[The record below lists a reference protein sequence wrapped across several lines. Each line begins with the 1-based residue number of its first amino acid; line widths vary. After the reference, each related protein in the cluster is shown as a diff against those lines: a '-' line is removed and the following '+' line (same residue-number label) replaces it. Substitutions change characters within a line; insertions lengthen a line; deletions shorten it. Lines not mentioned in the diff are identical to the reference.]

1 MVLPLQQ
8 APGIHSSKSGIRET
22 VISVLFYF
30 SFIHEKVVYKVLSYT
45 PYLVCLSLAVCVPL
59 SVCYV
64 LSLPL
69 SYCNLFTVSG
79 GTKLLY
85 THNLFSFKPCCI
97 LEVDILSVC
106 FVLCIFCVLY
116 HLV

>member
-30 SFIHEKVVYKVLSYT
+30 SFIHEVVYKVLSYT

-59 SVCYV
+59 SVICVILTTKV
-64 LSLPL
+64 L
-69 SYCNLFTVSG
+69 
-79 GTKLLY
+79 
-85 THNLFSFKPCCI
+85 
-97 LEVDILSVC
+97 
-106 FVLCIFCVLY
+106 
-116 HLV
+116 